1 MATRTPGILELK
13 LRLGSETGRKLKAK
27 AAAIGKD
34 AADYA
39 AELIEDA
46 ITQPSLDE
54 MLAPVRE
61 QFARSGMGEDELSDF
76 LEDAKHRRRVERR
89 KKAGG

>member
-1 MATRTPGILELK
+1 MATPTPEILELR
-13 LRLGSETGRKLKAK
+13 LRLGRETGRKLKAK

-46 ITQPSLDE
+46 VTQPSLDE
-54 MLAPVRE
+54 MLAAVRE
-61 QFARSGMGEDELSDF
+61 KFSRSGMSEDELSDF
-76 LEDAKHRRRVERR
+76 LEDAKHRRRVLR
-89 KKAGG
+89 KDEKH